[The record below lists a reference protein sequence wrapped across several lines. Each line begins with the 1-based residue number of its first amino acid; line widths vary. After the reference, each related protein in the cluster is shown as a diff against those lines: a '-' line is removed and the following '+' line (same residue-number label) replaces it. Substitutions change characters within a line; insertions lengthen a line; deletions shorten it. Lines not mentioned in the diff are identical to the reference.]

1 VSDDKSE
8 APTVVG
14 EHECSIKLHLFDPG
28 VPDGLTGASKA
39 KTNQKVSSEDMSTI
53 IQAHYRNC
61 HGVILCFD
69 LSNKMS
75 FLNIEK
81 WVSEAK
87 ESVNENCKFILVG
100 TKADLP
106 PDNPNN

>member
-1 VSDDKSE
+1 MSDEKSE

-14 EHECSIKLHLFDPG
+14 DHECSIKLHLFDPG
-28 VPDGLTGASKA
+28 VPDGLAGAS
-39 KTNQKVSSEDMSTI
+39 KVSSEDMGTI

-61 HGVILCFD
+61 HGVILCLD
-69 LSNKMS
+69 LSNRMS